1 MKKLNGSSRVFFC
14 VFFLIILCCNFITL
28 KVIHNDKY
36 GNKNTVNGFVNY
48 NDTVIMPEDQ
58 QTQMQNEPQS
68 LDNEGG
74 ESSNSEADR
83 ETIASIEKDN
93 IKTLY
98 SVNTTIWTLAMSTF
112 AVFFQFNSN
121 RDAQGYNP
129 KGVHFRILN
138 LEARLKEFEKDRS
151 GKRGMASNEIP
162 LWVFTPFYGY
172 FISLIVTTV
181 FYFFSVE
188 CEKCRRIDNVLFLVF
203 FVSIVIAI
211 VYIVILLISMY
222 SQRYIVSRTLRIIK
236 KTNRLIKSINKK
248 RERYVEYLT
257 MYDVSDVLRE
267 KYKRCQIIAY
277 DAFDVL
283 SECSLADNRKI
294 KEALGKYELNEKI
307 KEIEKK
313 IKRAEEKATSF
324 DFLDRF
330 RLEENDNINIQ
341 LGSKMLFI
349 LYKNY
354 INENSY
360 RLFIWERKMKKRE
373 WMNDFFD
380 MVGNSEILHLF
391 IGIGLMYTFKKYL
404 DKNEIDKAVAEHEC
418 DSLYNIIYRNFLGA
432 RANEYQNNFFTFYR
446 YIYEKKY
453 SSDRSI
459 HNIKRVLEYIY
470 PDMFMEER

>member
-14 VFFLIILCCNFITL
+14 VFFLTILCCNFIIL

-36 GNKNTVNGFVNY
+36 GNHNPVDGFVNY

-74 ESSNSEADR
+74 KSSNSKANIG
-83 ETIASIEKDN
+83 TVTGIEKDN

-162 LWVFTPFYGY
+162 SWVFTPFYGY

-236 KTNRLIKSINKK
+236 KTNRLLKSINKK

-283 SECSLADNRKI
+283 SECSLVDNERIKDALYKYQLEVKI
-294 KEALGKYELNEKI
+294 REIGEKI
-307 KEIEKK
+307 KK
-313 IKRAEEKATSF
+313 EEYERS
-324 DFLDRF
+324 DFWDRF
-330 RLEENDNINIQ
+330 SFEENDNINIQ
-341 LGSKMLFI
+341 LESMMLFI
-349 LYKNY
+349 LYKND
-354 INENSY
+354 INASNY
-360 RLFIWERKMKKRE
+360 RLFNKERKKVNKK
-373 WMNDFFD
+373 WMNELQYIYDIHPILLLF
-380 MVGNSEILHLF
+380 VG
-391 IGIGLMYTFKKYL
+391 IGIMYYIFKKYL
-404 DKNEIDKAVAEHEC
+404 EAKEAEKAAMKHEC
-418 DSLYNIIYRNFLGA
+418 DKMYSMIYNSFLGHELK
-432 RANEYQNNFFTFYR
+432 NYFVTFYLYL
-446 YIYEKKY
+446 YIKEYD
-453 SSDRSI
+453 SIGSDRRI
-459 HNIKRVLEYIY
+459 HNIRRILEDIY
-470 PDMFMEER
+470 PCIFMEER

>member
-14 VFFLIILCCNFITL
+14 VFFLTILCCNFIIL

-36 GNKNTVNGFVNY
+36 GNHNPVDGFVNY

-74 ESSNSEADR
+74 KSSNSEADIG
-83 ETIASIEKDN
+83 TVTGIEKDN

-162 LWVFTPFYGY
+162 SWVFTPFYGY

-188 CEKCRRIDNVLFLVF
+188 CEKCKNIDILLFFLLIALL
-203 FVSIVIAI
+203 VSIAFAVC
-211 VYIVILLISMY
+211 YIVKLLISMY
-222 SQRYIVSRTLRIIK
+222 SQKRVVNKVLKIIEKSNELLNELLK
-236 KTNRLIKSINKK
+236 KLAEERENREN
-248 RERYVEYLT
+248 RERYI
-257 MYDVSDVLRE
+257 
-267 KYKRCQIIAY
+267 KCQVIVY

-283 SECSLADNRKI
+283 FECTLVDNERIKDALCKYQLEGKIRKIGEKI
-294 KEALGKYELNEKI
+294 KEAENK
-307 KEIEKK
+307 
-313 IKRAEEKATSF
+313 TSGF
-324 DFLDRF
+324 WDRF
-330 RLEENDNINIQ
+330 RFEENDNINIQ
-341 LGSKMLFI
+341 LESMMLFI
-349 LYKNY
+349 SYKND
-354 INENSY
+354 INASNY
-360 RLFIWERKMKKRE
+360 RLFNKERQNVNKK
-373 WMNDFFD
+373 WMNELQYIYDIHPILLLF
-380 MVGNSEILHLF
+380 VG
-391 IGIGLMYTFKKYL
+391 IGIMYYIFKKYL
-404 DKNEIDKAVAEHEC
+404 EAKEAEKAAMKHEC
-418 DSLYNIIYRNFLGA
+418 DKMYKMIYGSFFDTEKDDLRNYFV
-432 RANEYQNNFFTFYR
+432 TFYR
-446 YIYEKKY
+446 YLYIKEYD
-453 SSDRSI
+453 SIGSDKRI
-459 HNIKRVLEYIY
+459 HDIRRILNDIY
-470 PDMFMEER
+470 PYIFMEEK